1 MPFPSP
7 ESEPAHAVRGAWLR
21 NFWPAPVGITG
32 RERARIAL
40 GAALGVLLAALL
52 ARWWSHA
59 HPGGHW
65 MVASLGA
72 SAVLV
77 FAMPSSPL
85 AQPWPVL
92 GGNTLSVWVGLACAA
107 LVPEPAVA
115 AALAVA
121 AAVLVMV
128 PLRCLHPPGA
138 AMALFVVLNPGEDAH
153 LLLFPVLF
161 NVLVLVLVGIAY
173 NNATG
178 RSYPHPQ
185 RPQRD
190 DRAVG
195 AGQFSTAP
203 CASTTGSAL
212 ICSRRIMAQ
221 ASFSATPG
229 STAMGGRDMMSA
241 QRSSPSVRW
250 KAARPA
256 MCSNPARSARLM
268 SSTWL

>member
-52 ARWWSHA
+52 ARWWNHA

-128 PLRCLHPPGA
+128 PLRCLHP
-138 AMALFVVLNPGEDAH
+138 NPCPWWLKE
-153 LLLFPVLF
+153 
-161 NVLVLVLVGIAY
+161 
-173 NNATG
+173 
-178 RSYPHPQ
+178 
-185 RPQRD
+185 
-190 DRAVG
+190 
-195 AGQFSTAP
+195 
-203 CASTTGSAL
+203 
-212 ICSRRIMAQ
+212 SR
-221 ASFSATPG
+221 
-229 STAMGGRDMMSA
+229 
-241 QRSSPSVRW
+241 
-250 KAARPA
+250 
-256 MCSNPARSARLM
+256 
-268 SSTWL
+268 